1 MDDLDP
7 EIKDSDLEADLDLD
21 GDVDDPLNPGKK
33 KPKAK
38 DDDTLSLDDLAD
50 EEDDGLPEDSYDD
63 VEPEDLW

>member
-1 MDDLDP
+1 MDDLEP
-7 EIKDSDLEADLDLD
+7 IKDEDLDEDELD
-21 GDVDDPLNPGKK
+21 GDIDDPLLPGKK

-50 EEDDGLPEDSYDD
+50 EEDDGLPEDSFDD